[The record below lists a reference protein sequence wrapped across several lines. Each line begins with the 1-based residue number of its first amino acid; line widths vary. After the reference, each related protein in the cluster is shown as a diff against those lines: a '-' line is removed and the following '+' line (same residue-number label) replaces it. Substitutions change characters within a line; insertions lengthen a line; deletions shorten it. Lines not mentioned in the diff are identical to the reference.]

1 MQHKLLKAFG
11 NNAVADTQQG
21 TATFA
26 KHYASIG
33 DFDAHDPYD
42 GYDDEYTS
50 FVWWNDPAEATGKE
64 YENLPL
70 AESVTT
76 STAEL
81 NGQCVDWARARQPHR
96 KGRGHICN
104 QGPIARRRRR
114 QATHRQ
120 MDNIWEQEIAELLPF
135 SLEEY
140 LDAMYARREIVE
152 VWSANGYY
160 NRLLKVNG
168 VDDAFAKAMGW
179 DQYPNLQ
186 DQLREDLDDV
196 MMEGEDQRQAY
207 DADLYARNP
216 SDEDACALTHGFN
229 GDPFEEPLLEPE
241 YRFDEF
247 SSRFYYDDGYDF
259 WGDDYYDGFSDYGY
273 PDDDYDL
280 EAEQAADEERY
291 WQELAEM
298 EPTKEEWDAIDDEE
312 GRRQAAEDAAEA
324 VLDHVPMGNAKGTRA
339 QLAVAAARF

>member
-42 GYDDEYTS
+42 GYD
-50 FVWWNDPAEATGKE
+50 
-64 YENLPL
+64 
-70 AESVTT
+70 
-76 STAEL
+76 
-81 NGQCVDWARARQPHR
+81 
-96 KGRGHICN
+96 
-104 QGPIARRRRR
+104 
-114 QATHRQ
+114 
-120 MDNIWEQEIAELLPF
+120 
-135 SLEEY
+135 
-140 LDAMYARREIVE
+140 
-152 VWSANGYY
+152 
-160 NRLLKVNG
+160 
-168 VDDAFAKAMGW
+168 
-179 DQYPNLQ
+179 
-186 DQLREDLDDV
+186 
-196 MMEGEDQRQAY
+196 
-207 DADLYARNP
+207 
-216 SDEDACALTHGFN
+216 
-229 GDPFEEPLLEPE
+229 
-241 YRFDEF
+241 
-247 SSRFYYDDGYDF
+247 
-259 WGDDYYDGFSDYGY
+259 DGFSDYGY

>member
-1 MQHKLLKAFG
+1 
-11 NNAVADTQQG
+11 
-21 TATFA
+21 
-26 KHYASIG
+26 
-33 DFDAHDPYD
+33 
-42 GYDDEYTS
+42 
-50 FVWWNDPAEATGKE
+50 
-64 YENLPL
+64 
-70 AESVTT
+70 
-76 STAEL
+76 
-81 NGQCVDWARARQPHR
+81 
-96 KGRGHICN
+96 
-104 QGPIARRRRR
+104 
-114 QATHRQ
+114 
-120 MDNIWEQEIAELLPF
+120 
-135 SLEEY
+135 
-140 LDAMYARREIVE
+140 
-152 VWSANGYY
+152 
-160 NRLLKVNG
+160 
-168 VDDAFAKAMGW
+168 
-179 DQYPNLQ
+179 
-186 DQLREDLDDV
+186 
-196 MMEGEDQRQAY
+196 
-207 DADLYARNP
+207 
-216 SDEDACALTHGFN
+216 LTHGFN